1 MGTSRSLAV
10 TGRRVLPWL
19 AGWLTFQGALAIGGR
34 IVALRKNEGDEST
47 AGIRRVVALGGV
59 ELRPVNP
66 ELSRVRL
73 DLLMAGAH
81 LDLGAV
87 PHVPGG
93 VDLTVRA
100 LMGGVGLTVPAGWKV
115 WWDCKGVGGVG
126 FAQDDGLVHTD
137 DERGADLRVH
147 AIVLL
152 GGIGIEGAPQ
162 DDSWGR

>member
-1 MGTSRSLAV
+1 
-10 TGRRVLPWL
+10 
-19 AGWLTFQGALAIGGR
+19 
-34 IVALRKNEGDEST
+34 
-47 AGIRRVVALGGV
+47 
-59 ELRPVNP
+59 
-66 ELSRVRL
+66 
-73 DLLMAGAH
+73 MAGAR

-115 WWDCKGVGGVG
+115 WWDCRGVGGVG

-147 AIVLL
+147 ATVLF